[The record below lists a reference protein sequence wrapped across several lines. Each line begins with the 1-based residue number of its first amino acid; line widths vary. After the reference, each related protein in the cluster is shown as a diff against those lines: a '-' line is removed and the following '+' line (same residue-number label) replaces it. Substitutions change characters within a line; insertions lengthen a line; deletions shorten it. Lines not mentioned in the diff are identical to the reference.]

1 MKTIVWMCILIIVI
15 ASGISYFL
23 YRTPLQKQSADH
35 IISEEQEK
43 TNSKH
48 LLLAIVTPE
57 YDKSMGTPPYPVIDH
72 AVVCFFPV
80 WKSED
85 LGIAMRQPYY
95 TLYAN
100 DKKFGGNI
108 TFRKK
113 ENGKFYYKIELYE
126 GGIIHYLPEL
136 VYQNNDNDRSLMRGY
151 DWIAVVQQR

>member
-1 MKTIVWMCILIIVI
+1 
-15 ASGISYFL
+15 
-23 YRTPLQKQSADH
+23 
-35 IISEEQEK
+35 
-43 TNSKH
+43 
-48 LLLAIVTPE
+48 
-57 YDKSMGTPPYPVIDH
+57 
-72 AVVCFFPV
+72 
-80 WKSED
+80 
-85 LGIAMRQPYY
+85 MRQPYY